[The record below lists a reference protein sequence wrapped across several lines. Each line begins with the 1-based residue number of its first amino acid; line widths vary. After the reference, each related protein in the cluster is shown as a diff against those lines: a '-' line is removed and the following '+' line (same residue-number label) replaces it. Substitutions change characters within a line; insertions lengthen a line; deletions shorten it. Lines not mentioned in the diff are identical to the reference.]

1 MKTQDNYIQLAKTM
15 LTATHLTNNETG
27 ESIEL
32 NVNIKLIYAYMRDCY
47 YQYTHTKYAKGFY
60 CESNESIACNLGVSE
75 VTVKRNLAS
84 LKQCGLVEVSGGTQS
99 RRMVVKDVNET
110 TWVYS
115 NIKLA
120 DWKATAP
127 ERVIKSEAV
136 KEVYK
141 QKREFE
147 KASEKPTVGFKMLV
161 EPSIPTPIVKQV
173 KEVTHTFDF
182 DLDDDLPPF

>member
-99 RRMVVKDVNET
+99 RRMVVKDVN
-110 TWVYS
+110 
-115 NIKLA
+115 
-120 DWKATAP
+120 
-127 ERVIKSEAV
+127 
-136 KEVYK
+136 
-141 QKREFE
+141 
-147 KASEKPTVGFKMLV
+147 
-161 EPSIPTPIVKQV
+161 
-173 KEVTHTFDF
+173 
-182 DLDDDLPPF
+182 